1 MFGATQTGLV
11 FLLLTK
17 GSRPIPATETALI
30 SALETPLAPA
40 WVWLAFGEVPTAAA
54 MVGGTIVL
62 GAVVGHIVAE
72 SRPAPA
78 RRDVPGGGTVRRG
91 APHG

>member
-1 MFGATQTGLV
+1 VFSTTRTGLA

-17 GSRPIPATETALI
+17 GSRLVPATETALI
-30 SALETPLAPA
+30 GALETPLAPVC
-40 WVWLAFGEVPTAAA
+40 VWLTLGEVPTAAA

-62 GAVVGHIVAE
+62 GPVVGHIVAE

-78 RRDVPGGGTVRRG
+78 RRDVPGGGTVRRE